1 MNLEDRIQQ
10 LLEKGLEINFRKSGD
25 KNVRIRMTCNCIS
38 TDIVINKKANYFDAL
53 KALEMRCDPSLED
66 FLSKYIEIKP

>member
-1 MNLEDRIQQ
+1 MELEKRISE

-25 KNVRIRMTCNCIS
+25 ENIRLRMTYNSFS
-38 TDIVINKKANYFDAL
+38 TDIVINKNANYFDAL
-53 KALEMRCDPSLED
+53 KALEMRCDPSLDD